1 MTMAKWDLS
10 KLEKGQDRP
19 NQNKHLGLKDK
30 VLRPCKMNTTFIV
43 AASLAPVLMF
53 LAGLMIGY
61 QSHPYES
68 CSREHVGGDSIGECV
83 WLKLQKREP

>member
-1 MTMAKWDLS
+1 MAKWDLS
-10 KLEKGQDRP
+10 KLDRGQDRP
-19 NQNKHLGLKDK
+19 NQNKHLRLKDK

-61 QSHPYES
+61 RSHPYES

-83 WLKLQKREP
+83 WLKLNMREK